1 MANHWDKLIKA
12 TLTGQFS
19 PSQIQPVIAAQW
31 QEFQLPLPPYDTT
44 EQLLLKTI
52 GSYALLHKFAQK
64 VTPVAS
70 TATITA
76 ANTSIINKKSTQQ
89 LLHIL
94 HQSYPSILQ
103 ELLYKITARKQYIAP
118 SLLPLVLD
126 YCKNKPYL
134 YTFVLPCLGERG
146 NWLATQNDDWKY
158 ALPIDLQQQDIF
170 DYGNKKERLAYFS
183 SLRQIDSAAAL
194 QLLQGVWDK
203 EDAANKTSFLLSLEI
218 QLSEQ
223 DLPFLELAQQDKR
236 KSVRAAAS
244 KLLAQIPT
252 SSLALRMQQLASQWI
267 KLEKGKRKLTIE
279 LPQQA
284 TDTMQL
290 DGINPNTK
298 VLAGKGKQLNILA
311 QVLSKIPPHWWTE
324 NYGCSPSDWLQLIDD
339 EEWRDLFLWGWSQAA
354 YYYNNETWLIELHRY
369 HSQTWHEQQAWQN
382 LLLPHFYTQL
392 SPSVFDTVVQI
403 YLEADQVHFLQQET
417 PLTEL
422 LLQENYAWSMDVSRL
437 ILQRLQ
443 KVLLLGKQN
452 FLWNIKAILK
462 RAALAAHPSIFP
474 KIIEDWEHYTN
485 TNHWGSSQ
493 KDVDNFLHLLRFR
506 YEIQT
511 NN

>member
-19 PSQIQPVIAAQW
+19 PSEIYPVIAAQW
-31 QEFQLPLPPYDTT
+31 QDLQLPLPPHDTT

-70 TATITA
+70 TAAVIA
-76 ANTSIINKKSTQQ
+76 ASTSIINKKSTQQ

-103 ELLYKITARKQYIAP
+103 ELLYKIAASKQYITP

-126 YCKNKPYL
+126 YCKNKPNL

-170 DYGNKKERLAYFS
+170 YYGNKKERVAYFS
-183 SLRQIDSAAAL
+183 SLRQVDSAAAL
-194 QLLQGVWDK
+194 HLLQEVWDS
-203 EDAANKTSFLLSLEI
+203 EDAANKTSFLSSLEI

-223 DLPFLELAQQDKR
+223 DLDFLELAQQDKR
-236 KSVRAAAS
+236 KSVRATAS
-244 KLLAQIPT
+244 QLLAQIPT
-252 SSLALRMQQLASQWI
+252 SSLAQRMQQLAKQWI
-267 KLEKGKRKLTIE
+267 TLEGKQRKLIIE
-279 LPQQA
+279 LPQQTTEA
-284 TDTMQL
+284 MEL
-290 DGINPNTK
+290 DGINASTK

-311 QVLSKIPPHWWTE
+311 QVLSKIPPHWWTQ
-324 NYGCSPSDWLQLIDD
+324 NYDCSPSDWLQLIDNN
-339 EEWRDLFLWGWSQAA
+339 ESRDLFLWSWSQAA
-354 YYYNNETWLIELHRY
+354 YYYNNEEWLIALHRY

-382 LLLPHFYTQL
+382 LLLPYFYTKL
-392 SPSVFDTVVQI
+392 SPSVFDTVVKI
-403 YLEADQVHFLQQET
+403 YLEADQLHFLQQET

-437 ILQRLQ
+437 VLQRLQ
-443 KVLLLGKQN
+443 KILLLGKQN

-462 RAALAAHPSIFP
+462 RAAVAAHPAIFP
-474 KIIEDWEHYTN
+474 TIIKDWEHYTN
-485 TNHWGSSQ
+485 NNNWGSSQ